1 MSPVRRPRW
10 DAAARRVAGA
20 APPDRNA
27 TPLATDAELAQLC
40 DSGLPDTDLC
50 DVSMVK
56 PKPRASAVDE
66 AWSRGKWLL
75 GLLAVQSTSSFVLD
89 AYSDLLRDH
98 LSVTL
103 FLVRVLGSGGERDV
117 FFFFVLP
124 PKPTPHTTLPQTM
137 LVGAGGNAGNQSAIA
152 VIRGLATGTIR
163 DASAQSMKPVLAR
176 QAAVGGLLAAGLA
189 AAGYVRVLASTGSP
203 ADAAAISVSLA
214 AIVFS
219 SVIVGAGLP
228 FGLARVGVDPAN
240 AGTSVQVVMD
250 IMGCAITC
258 ACCQLMLVQLAG
270 VVGGGTAVAAAAGG

>member
-1 MSPVRRPRW
+1 
-10 DAAARRVAGA
+10 
-20 APPDRNA
+20 
-27 TPLATDAELAQLC
+27 
-40 DSGLPDTDLC
+40 
-50 DVSMVK
+50 
-56 PKPRASAVDE
+56 
-66 AWSRGKWLL
+66 
-75 GLLAVQSTSSFVLD
+75 
-89 AYSDLLRDH
+89 
-98 LSVTL
+98 
-103 FLVRVLGSGGERDV
+103 
-117 FFFFVLP
+117 
-124 PKPTPHTTLPQTM
+124 M

-163 DASAQSMKPVLAR
+163 DASAASMKPVLAR

-203 ADAAAISVSLA
+203 ADASAISLSLA